1 MGRTRNN
8 KIISSR
14 LIMKN
19 KKQQSVKQLKNKLG
33 KCIADKHIA
42 RARNKILKNKKK

>member
-1 MGRTRNN
+1 MGRT
-8 KIISSR
+8 R